1 VEYDVVGPIDVR
13 FANTREVCSAF
24 VLSGDSE
31 SLSGTIPMEEM
42 DVLVHPKRK
51 ELVVNPQHP

>member
-1 VEYDVVGPIDVR
+1 MVGPIDVR